1 MLKHSTSMH
10 ADLML
15 ILITT
20 AIAALVLLIMALLLA
35 SIVRRVLN
43 DRMYGKLDALR
54 HEYGRR
60 LSQALELEGIAVQK
74 EAFLAKPGSLAWQAV
89 EDVLFAVVSEGKFA
103 DKGRTLF
110 QKLGYMAFSEEQLA
124 GRNVLARASAIDKL
138 GRMRCTA
145 STPKLIPLLEEGDPE
160 ILSVTVRALSR
171 IGTKEAL
178 AAIIGRL
185 PDILGRSLV
194 TRKAMETALLNF
206 GEIAIP
212 YLIGHHWER
221 ADPWITSC
229 ILETLS
235 HLAPDARSVSL
246 AIEHLQS
253 PNAEVRSKA
262 LKVLGRADANIPRRL
277 DELVLP
283 LLEDPIW
290 FVRLQA
296 AKSAGALVLKA
307 TARPLGKLLF
317 DKNWHVR
324 RQAALALTGF
334 GHTAI
339 DIFLEALSA
348 SDGYAKESICEEIE
362 KAGFS
367 DRLIANLGGVDGPLR
382 TKSRDILKIMQ
393 GLHFST
399 PLIAYLEKG
408 DDERI
413 KQEIRCFL
421 TDERTP

>member
-1 MLKHSTSMH
+1 MPSSPTSIH
-10 ADLML
+10 TDLML

-35 SIVRRVLN
+35 SIVRRVMN
-43 DRMYGKLDALR
+43 DRMYGKLDVLR

-60 LSQALELEGIAVQK
+60 LSQALELGGIAMQK
-74 EAFLAKPGSLAWQAV
+74 EAFLTKPGSLAWQAV
-89 EDVLFAVVSEGKFA
+89 EDVLFAVVSEGKFVE
-103 DKGRTLF
+103 KGRALF
-110 QKLGYMAFSEEQLA
+110 QRLGYMAFYEEQLA

-145 STPKLIPLLEEGDPE
+145 STAKLLPLLEERDPE

-178 AAIIGRL
+178 AAIMGRL
-185 PDILGRSLV
+185 PDLLGASLV

-212 YLIGHHWER
+212 YLIGYHWER
-221 ADPWITSC
+221 ADPWIISC

-235 HLAPDARSVSL
+235 HLAPDARSMSL
-246 AIEHLQS
+246 ALEHLQS

-262 LKVLGRADANIPRRL
+262 LKVLGRAGANIPRHF
-277 DELVLP
+277 DDQVLP
-283 LLEDPIW
+283 LLDDPVW

-296 AKSAGALVLKA
+296 AKSAGALVIRA
-307 TARPLGKLLF
+307 AARPLGKLLF

-334 GHTAI
+334 GHAAI
-339 DIFLEALSA
+339 DIYLDALST

-367 DRLIANLGGVDGPLR
+367 DRLIANLVSADGLLR

-393 GLHFST
+393 ELHFST
-399 PLIAYLEKG
+399 PLIAYLEHG

-421 TDERTP
+421 TDDRTS